1 MPSILKL
8 KGAKVDF
15 TTANTVNDS
24 NLVRV
29 YAASASTVT
38 VVGDNAGSFIMPAG
52 GVTFIEKSASDTI
65 AGTTTLS
72 CTPVAYRT

>member
-15 TTANTVNDS
+15 TTANTVSDAT
-24 NLVRV
+24 LVRV
-29 YAASASTVT
+29 FAAAASTVT
-38 VVGDNAGSFIMPAG
+38 VAGDHAGSFIMPAG
-52 GVTFIEKSASDTI
+52 HVTFIEKSSDDTI

-72 CTPVAYRT
+72 CTPVSYNT